1 MSETTGRL
9 SLRGAL
15 NAKCRD
21 CAHDPAA
28 PGTWREQVAQC
39 ACPSCPLGRRVRHH
53 LAAPSPTRRV
63 TPRPSVRSGCGCP
76 DGLAKLAHPQT
87 ERDSAGSEPPGGDA

>member
-39 ACPSCPLGRRVRHH
+39 ACPSCPLWPLRP
-53 LAAPSPTRRV
+53 APSGGPFANP
-63 TPRPSVRSGCGCP
+63 PRNPETVSQEWLRMP
-76 DGLAKLAHPQT
+76 HGLAKSAHPQT